1 MRKVINKEDLNNIEF
16 LKMPAMVIY
25 DHRYKGIRAEGK
37 LLYGVLL
44 NLLSLSIKKNW
55 LNKNGEP
62 FVKLSRNKMKELLNI
77 KGSAK
82 ISEVVKELREYGL
95 IEEKGAK
102 INGCNEIYL
111 YVEDHFNND
120 FKFTDERKV
129 PNDESL
135 IDDEICCT
143 NTYLDEEKPLDDN
156 SELPCDFEYISIDKG
171 IASLKIKVPKMRKSK
186 LPTFENQSYIKNNSI
201 KNNFIKD
208 NYEEQ
213 SYNVKNSKSLEH
225 RALKIEPKENIDN
238 TLPLKTETMELH
250 KSTLPTKVEAMK
262 FNACPSEVNTT
273 SITHTN
279 ESLENDF
286 SENINFKE
294 FCEEKY
300 KDILGDKSKET
311 NEYKED
317 KITKNHIHKIDD
329 SDLMENLITSREK
342 ATDNNK
348 RKDFKELFKKQAASV
363 EKGKI
368 FGFEKTESET
378 IKEIYKNYTLTENEV
393 QCLLKASNNNLY
405 LIDLAYE
412 QTIPNIKKIRNFVA
426 YNIAV
431 IKKIRD

>member
-1 MRKVINKEDLNNIEF
+1 MKKVINKEDLNNIEF

-55 LNKNGEP
+55 LNKDGEP

-82 ISEVVKELREYGL
+82 ISEVVKELRDYGL
-95 IEEKGAK
+95 IEEKGAR

-111 YVEDHFNND
+111 YVEDYFNND
-120 FKFTDERKV
+120 FKFTVERKV
-129 PNDESL
+129 PNNESL
-135 IDDEICCT
+135 IEDEICCT
-143 NTYLDEEKPLDDN
+143 NTYLNEEKSLDDK

-171 IASLKIKVPKMRKSK
+171 IASLRIKVPKMRKSK

-213 SYNVKNSKSLEH
+213 SYDGKDITSLEH
-225 RALKIEPKENIDN
+225 GALKIESKENIHN
-238 TLPLKTETMELH
+238 TLPPKTETMELH
-250 KSTLPTKVEAMK
+250 KSTLSSEIETVK
-262 FNACPSEVNTT
+262 FDACPSEINTT

-286 SENINFKE
+286 SENISFKG

-300 KDILGDKSKET
+300 KDILGDRPNET
-311 NEYKED
+311 NENKED
-317 KITKNHIHKIDD
+317 KIIKNHIHKIDD
-329 SDLMENLITSREK
+329 SDLMENLITSKEK

-348 RKDFKELFKKQAASV
+348 RKDFKELFKKQAANV

-378 IKEIYKNYTLTENEV
+378 IKEIYKDYTLTESDV
-393 QCLLKASNNNLY
+393 QSLLKASNNNLH

-412 QTIPNIKKIRNFVA
+412 QTIPNIKKIRNFIA

-431 IKKIRD
+431 IKKIK